1 MPPKGSKKG
10 KSKKQKG
17 GALPIW
23 LQNAINAFFPSTPS
37 PTVTVAP
44 ISQVPSISQAV
55 SSTTFS
61 SADPS
66 TLEIAPVGT
75 PAGSIVDSDGS
86 IVNAVT
92 GLLVA
97 PPGTT
102 SSPVGSTV
110 SSTLQII
117 PPIISGAVIG
127 AVSSRIPPGS
137 IVLTD
142 GSVRN
147 RFTGEQL
154 APPMTTSAPAG
165 SLITSDGQI
174 VMAVSGPLMLGAAPV
189 GTPGGSTVNSDGSI
203 TDPNG
208 TVVAP
213 PASTNAA
220 VGSIVLVSGAIV
232 ASNAFPVSV
241 SSETLIP
248 PIGTVEEPTTL
259 EMPTTTLEE
268 TTTIFQEPTTTLE
281 MTTTTFQEP
290 LMPPTEEPL
299 MPPTEIPL
307 MPPTEEPLMPPLEE
321 TTTTFQE
328 PLMPP
333 TEEPLMPPT
342 EEPLMP
348 PTEMLTTT
356 QPYTPLFT
364 TSSLPE
370 PSTVKGIP
378 LTFSVSDTN
387 NTVITDVNSL
397 YTIKTNTNDGSIAG
411 GFSNE
416 TVISDGEHIGIFTKA
431 TVSLSAPIQKCSFG
445 FTYEESG
452 TSSLTSTLTS
462 SSTNTIKYG
471 FQVEHLA
478 ATQGK
483 SEVSIIVN
491 GISEPVKNGFYSL
504 STGLPSSLISSSD
517 ELLITYNNSG
527 INFYINKT
535 LVANQ
540 VASISAPCRFVAVL
554 TNSATDS
561 SECSIN
567 NIVMGTYD
575 TVNVLDVMLGGA
587 SVPPWLLG
595 AIASTEAQF
604 TPTMPS
610 FSNTGPSALGAS
622 ALGPTGP
629 SGPTGPP
636 GPSMSDSDFGMP
648 LTFVSSPNIK
658 IYTIS
663 NSTSTTSSRYTFIKT
678 TNDDTFAGCYTSNS
692 VVSEADTGVFVLG
705 RAVINGVDNAC
716 AFGFTGTPPQNYSI
730 KSGSENTVTY
740 GFYVSSGDSPVL
752 QNMIEYVKVQLIT
765 DGEIKEPDSFHS
777 LSTRANSSAYVSA
790 ADRLTVSYDGARFNY
805 YVNGVSLGTFTPVN
819 PVSQLYGTAVLQ
831 NTKSST
837 KQCGV
842 VDFQMGTYNK
852 EKIPSFIIGGA
863 KKSRKSKTK
872 STGARRGS
880 RRVMV

>member
-1 MPPKGSKKG
+1 MPPKGNKKG

-23 LQNAINAFFPSTPS
+23 LQNAINAIFPSTPS
-37 PTVTVAP
+37 PVVTVPP

-86 IVNAVT
+86 IVNPVT
-92 GLLVA
+92 GVLVA

-127 AVSSRIPPGS
+127 AVSSRIPHGS

-147 RFTGEQL
+147 RFTGAQL
-154 APPMTTSAPAG
+154 APPKTTSAPAG

-208 TVVAP
+208 TIVAP
-213 PASTNAA
+213 SGSTNAA

-232 ASNAFPVSV
+232 ASNAFPVSAPLK
-241 SSETLIP
+241 TLIP
-248 PIGTVEEPTTL
+248 PIATL
-259 EMPTTTLEE
+259 EMQTTT
-268 TTTIFQEPTTTLE
+268 FQEPTTTLE
-281 MTTTTFQEP
+281 MATTTFQEP
-290 LMPPTEEPL
+290 T
-299 MPPTEIPL
+299 T
-307 MPPTEEPLMPPLEE
+307 TLEE
-321 TTTTFQE
+321 ATTTFQEPTTTLEEATSTFQEPVMPSTEE

-342 EEPLMP
+342 EEPVMP
-348 PTEMLTTT
+348 PTEEPVMPPTEELTTT

-364 TSSLPE
+364 TSSLPA
-370 PSTVKGIP
+370 PSNVKGIP
-378 LTFSVSDTN
+378 LTFSIPDTS
-387 NTVITDVNSL
+387 NTVLTDVNSV
-397 YTIKTNTNDGSIAG
+397 YTLKTNTNDGSIAG

-416 TVISDGEHIGIFTKA
+416 TVSSDGEHIGIFTKA

-478 ATQGK
+478 ATQDK

-535 LVANQ
+535 LVGNQ
-540 VASISAPCRFVAVL
+540 VASISAPCKFAAVL
-554 TNSATDS
+554 INSATDS
-561 SECSIN
+561 SQSSIN

-595 AIASTEAQF
+595 AITSSEAQI
-604 TPTMPS
+604 TPTMQS
-610 FSNTGPSALGAS
+610 VSSIERS

-629 SGPTGPP
+629 TGPSGPSGPTGSA
-636 GPSMSDSDFGMP
+636 GPQGSTLSDSDFGMP

-663 NSTSTTSSRYTFIKT
+663 NSTSTASSRYTFIKT
-678 TNDDTFAGCYTSNS
+678 TNDDTFAGCYTSKS
-692 VVSEADTGVFVLG
+692 VVSGANTGVFVLG

-716 AFGFTGTPPQNYSI
+716 AFGFTDTAPQTYSI
-730 KSGSENTVTY
+730 KSGSENTVAY

-777 LSTRANSSAYVSA
+777 LSTRSNSSTYVSA

-805 YVNGVSLGTFTPVN
+805 YVNGVSLGTFAPVN
-819 PVSQLYGTAVLQ
+819 PVSQLYGAAVLQ

-842 VDFQMGTYNK
+842 VDFQMGTYNT

-863 KKSRKSKTK
+863 KKSRKSKSK